1 MLARTSSILLLLRLL
16 LGLGGGGALRLEVPL
31 RRGHAYDVQ
40 WNGTHVSMRDVDDG
54 HLVLVA
60 VLPPACQGRPL
71 DARVVGEVLR
81 LDVPCVGD
89 RRVPRRTPPRKEAG
103 AVR

>member
-1 MLARTSSILLLLRLL
+1 MLARTSSILLHLLLL

-40 WNGTHVSMRDVDDG
+40 WNGTHVSMVDDG
-54 HLVLVA
+54 HLVLEA

-103 AVR
+103 AGR